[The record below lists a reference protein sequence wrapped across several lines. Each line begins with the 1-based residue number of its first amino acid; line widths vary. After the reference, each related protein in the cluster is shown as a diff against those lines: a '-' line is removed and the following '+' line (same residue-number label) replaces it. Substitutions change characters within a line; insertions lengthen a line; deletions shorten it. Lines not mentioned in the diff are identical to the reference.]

1 MKTWFYILS
10 LVESTCK
17 ILVYFN
23 DILYINRKFQIG
35 FHYFWWRENS
45 SLLTKVI
52 TRLCSTVCSD
62 KGCSFADEQPSRK
75 KRNGQYPADDIEMP
89 VFSTEVVILDRNKK
103 CHVSSGD
110 YEFVLHEQGADF
122 KNASWETVMNGK
134 VNSSAENIIHRY
146 IYTTR
151 SIR

>member
-1 MKTWFYILS
+1 M
-10 LVESTCK
+10 
-17 ILVYFN
+17 
-23 DILYINRKFQIG
+23 
-35 FHYFWWRENS
+35 
-45 SLLTKVI
+45 
-52 TRLCSTVCSD
+52 CSD

-134 VNSSAENIIHRY
+134 VNSSVEDTY
-146 IYTTR
+146 IGQGLLDRGYVKMWIL
-151 SIR
+151 SHCSAV